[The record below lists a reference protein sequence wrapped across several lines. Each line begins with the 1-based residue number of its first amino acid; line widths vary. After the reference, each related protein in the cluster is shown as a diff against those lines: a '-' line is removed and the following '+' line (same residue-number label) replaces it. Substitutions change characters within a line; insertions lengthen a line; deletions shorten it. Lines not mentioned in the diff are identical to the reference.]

1 MMKIVNPV
9 SKTDWADPFM
19 TYCARTGYYYALCTR
34 GNRVEV
40 TRSRHAASICEGE
53 TREVYR
59 IDNKTVFGCVWAPEM
74 HEAPDGKFYI
84 YTSGVTNP
92 ETQEKHLFVLRSLSS
107 DPFDGF
113 EFAGFLGDETVW
125 AIDPTVYTLPDKRQL
140 ICYSRLTPGHQVLEI
155 AYLDK
160 PNVLGSAR
168 AQIAR
173 ATYPWETVPPYSG
186 NWTINEGAFFVEN
199 KGRLFI
205 IYSGNGCWSDD
216 YCLGVL
222 EYVGGDY
229 VSESAWLKHP
239 EPILTKSDGAFG
251 PGHASF
257 FRSPDGKELWCCYH
271 AMKEHNAKT
280 EPMPRYLNLQKIDFD
295 ETGYPVKTVA
305 AARGLALEPPSG
317 EQA

>member
-1 MMKIVNPV
+1 M
-9 SKTDWADPFM
+9 
-19 TYCARTGYYYALCTR
+19 
-34 GNRVEV
+34 
-40 TRSRHAASICEGE
+40 
-53 TREVYR
+53 
-59 IDNKTVFGCVWAPEM
+59 
-74 HEAPDGKFYI
+74 
-84 YTSGVTNP
+84 
-92 ETQEKHLFVLRSLSS
+92 
-107 DPFDGF
+107 
-113 EFAGFLGDETVW
+113 
-125 AIDPTVYTLPDKRQL
+125 
-140 ICYSRLTPGHQVLEI
+140 
-155 AYLDK
+155 
-160 PNVLGSAR
+160 
-168 AQIAR
+168 
-173 ATYPWETVPPYSG
+173 PPYSG
-186 NWTINEGAFFVEN
+186 NWTINEGAFFVES

-305 AARGLALEPPSG
+305 GGGGGVRPPAPRGPHITPKKHKTKPAPRARWLWAKRD
-317 EQA
+317 

>member
-1 MMKIVNPV
+1 MKIVNPV

-173 ATYPWETVPPYSG
+173 ATYP
-186 NWTINEGAFFVEN
+186 
-199 KGRLFI
+199 
-205 IYSGNGCWSDD
+205 
-216 YCLGVL
+216 
-222 EYVGGDY
+222 
-229 VSESAWLKHP
+229 
-239 EPILTKSDGAFG
+239 
-251 PGHASF
+251 
-257 FRSPDGKELWCCYH
+257 
-271 AMKEHNAKT
+271 
-280 EPMPRYLNLQKIDFD
+280 
-295 ETGYPVKTVA
+295 
-305 AARGLALEPPSG
+305 
-317 EQA
+317 